1 MFYKSLF
8 QWILLKMIILAV
20 KVACGLRNPSVKIW
34 DSASCLFPTGSR
46 TIFFQW
52 YWGWKFWSLWQKQYP
67 LLTYDI
73 NTVQYS
79 QRHFKCVQESWTWRQ
94 FNWSKWWAHS
104 QVSFGF
110 VSMQSLSKLTTSLF
124 TEATVF
130 ELRLQCLE
138 LMSDQLEMLI
148 LGRLDGHSK
157 ERVGMK
163 QYRSY
168 YFVRGHQ
175 VCWKRFFFLECISK
189 KRLLNL
195 KLHVRSNGL
204 APRVHRNQ
212 KSTPHNRTPHSS
224 LQNVVS
230 FIDNYAQ
237 EEGLL
242 LPGRVP
248 GYKSF
253 RMKLLHTSTTKAELW
268 RAY

>member
-1 MFYKSLF
+1 
-8 QWILLKMIILAV
+8 
-20 KVACGLRNPSVKIW
+20 
-34 DSASCLFPTGSR
+34 
-46 TIFFQW
+46 
-52 YWGWKFWSLWQKQYP
+52 
-67 LLTYDI
+67 
-73 NTVQYS
+73 
-79 QRHFKCVQESWTWRQ
+79 
-94 FNWSKWWAHS
+94 
-104 QVSFGF
+104 
-110 VSMQSLSKLTTSLF
+110 MQSRSKLTTSLF

-130 ELRLQCLE
+130 ELRSQCLE
-138 LMSDQLEMLI
+138 LASDQLEMLV
-148 LGRLDGHSK
+148 LGRLDEQSK

-175 VCWKRFFFLECISK
+175 VCWKTFFFLRCISK

-195 KLHVRSNGL
+195 KSHLRSNGL

-212 KSTPHNRTPHSS
+212 KGTLHNRTPHSS

-253 RMKLLHTSTTKAELW
+253 RRTNMQLKLEDIQLWDTQNLYKHGMTSFPS
-268 RAY
+268 

>member
-79 QRHFKCVQESWTWRQ
+79 RRHFKCVQESWTWRQ

-157 ERVGMK
+157 ERVEWNKIVPTTLLGVIKFAGKHFSFFNAYPKRDSWTLNCTWEVM
-163 QYRSY
+163 
-168 YFVRGHQ
+168 VLHL
-175 VCWKRFFFLECISK
+175 VCTGTRKVLRITE
-189 KRLLNL
+189 LLT
-195 KLHVRSNGL
+195 H
-204 APRVHRNQ
+204 PC
-212 KSTPHNRTPHSS
+212 
-224 LQNVVS
+224 
-230 FIDNYAQ
+230 
-237 EEGLL
+237 
-242 LPGRVP
+242 
-248 GYKSF
+248 
-253 RMKLLHTSTTKAELW
+253 RML
-268 RAY
+268 